1 MLPHHRCANIA
12 STSNPYSKYMRTRGV
27 TSHAKTSTY
36 DFLDIAFGQISLF
49 VLTIVSSVTFQLP
62 TIQKICVYICLLDAR
77 YIIRWCT
84 QHCCKVSFEVPTFVN
99 HFLFGLTQ
107 TRMQCTKWLL
117 ISWTAPFGRCFEG
130 HECHGNVA
138 WFDLVLR
145 LDWIG
150 LGCGQWAPFGHL
162 NVVAICGLE

>member
-1 MLPHHRCANIA
+1 MCQH
-12 STSNPYSKYMRTRGV
+12 SKHFQSIFKVHENTWSDFTCENEYI
-27 TSHAKTSTY
+27 Y

-138 WFDLVLR
+138 WFDLVLG

-150 LGCGQWAPFGHL
+150 LDCGQWAPFGHL

>member
-1 MLPHHRCANIA
+1 MCQHSKHFQSIFKVHENTWSDFTCENEYIWLSRHSVWSNLVVCAHHRIKCHFSATNK
-12 STSNPYSKYMRTRGV
+12 SKKY
-27 TSHAKTSTY
+27 
-36 DFLDIAFGQISLF
+36 
-49 VLTIVSSVTFQLP
+49 
-62 TIQKICVYICLLDAR
+62 VYICLLDAR

-138 WFDLVLR
+138 WFDLVLG

-150 LGCGQWAPFGHL
+150 LDCGQWAPFGHL